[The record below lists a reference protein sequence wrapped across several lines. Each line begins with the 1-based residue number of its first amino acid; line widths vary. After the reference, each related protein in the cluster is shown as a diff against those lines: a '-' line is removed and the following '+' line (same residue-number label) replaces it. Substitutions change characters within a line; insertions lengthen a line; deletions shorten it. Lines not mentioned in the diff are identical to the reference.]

1 MSTSI
6 KGHFLSPVGKMKEI
20 AIDIGGTFTDVV
32 LYDGERFISTKV
44 STTPGDLAEGILV
57 GIHKVL
63 QLGGVDT
70 FDLDRIVHGTTIGTN
85 AILERK
91 GALVGILT
99 TKGFEDVLE
108 IGRLQRSSQYD
119 VFIDAQTPVFLAP
132 RRLRMGINER
142 MDSEGNVLIPLDED
156 GVRKAVEHL
165 KNTYGI
171 QCLAV
176 CYLFSFK
183 NPAHELRTREIVL
196 EVYPDIKVSLSSEV
210 DPVFREY
217 ERTCVTAFDA
227 YLRPIM
233 ETYLA
238 DLTKKLES
246 SGISA
251 NLQIMQ
257 SRGSLSTASTV
268 SEIPVRTI
276 LSGPAAGVIGS
287 KYIGEKS
294 EHKNLITLDMGGTSC
309 DVALISEAKPLISKE
324 GKIGEYPL
332 RVPMVDVSTIGA
344 GGGSIAWI
352 DAAGGLRVGP
362 ISAGAKPGPVSYGL
376 GGTEPTVT
384 DASLILGYLNPQTF
398 AGGEIKLD
406 RKAAEEAVGRLA
418 KKLGLRMVHAAYGIH
433 KIVNSNMANQIRLV
447 SMKRGYDPRQFSL
460 MLLGG
465 AGPLH
470 GGALAA
476 ELNIPR
482 MIVPQI
488 PGVLSAFGLLVA
500 NIEYEHAKTF
510 LGRMDRV
517 QLKEMEQTF
526 EELNGLGREKMIKDG
541 VPVNQIEM
549 LKWADMRYVGQS
561 FELDVQL
568 PEILE
573 DGAIPRMI
581 QSFHEKHQLV
591 YGHSNP
597 ENVVEIINLRSVHV
611 FRLPKPEII
620 MDLTGTTKDPEP
632 KEVREAVFSMTQGFV
647 PVPVYDREQLGLGQS
662 LKGPVIIEQSD
673 TTTVVYPGQDC
684 WADGLGNIIIQN
696 VHGTNGN

>member
-1 MSTSI
+1 
-6 KGHFLSPVGKMKEI
+6 MKEI

-32 LYDGERFISTKV
+32 LYDEGRFFSTKV
-44 STTPGDLAEGILV
+44 STTPDELAQGILV
-57 GIHKVL
+57 GIQKIL
-63 QLGGVDT
+63 KLSGVDPS
-70 FDLDRIVHGTTIGTN
+70 DLKRIVHGTTIGTN

-132 RRLRMGINER
+132 RRLRVGIHER
-142 MDSEGNVLIPLDED
+142 MDPEGNEVIPLEED
-156 GVRKAVEHL
+156 TVRNAVKYL
-165 KNTYGI
+165 KNTYNI
-171 QCLAV
+171 QSLAV

-183 NPAHELRTREIVL
+183 NPAHELRTREIVHDM
-196 EVYPDIKVSLSSEV
+196 YPGIKISLSSET

-217 ERTCVTAFDA
+217 ERLCVTAFDA

-233 ETYLA
+233 ETYIA
-238 DLTKKLES
+238 DLTKELDS
-246 SGISA
+246 TGIPV

-268 SEIPVRTI
+268 SEIPVTTI

-294 EHKNLITLDMGGTSC
+294 EHKDLITLDMGGTSC

-332 RVPMVDVSTIGA
+332 RIPMVDVSTIGA

-352 DAAGGLRVGP
+352 DAASGLRVGP

-406 RKAAEEAVGRLA
+406 RKAAEQTIRRLA
-418 KKLGLRMVHAAYGIH
+418 KKLGLEMVHAAYGIH
-433 KIVNSNMANQIRLV
+433 RIVNSNMANQIRLA

-470 GGALAA
+470 GGALAE

-510 LGRMDRV
+510 LSRMDQV
-517 QLKEMEQTF
+517 QPEEMEQTF
-526 EELNGLGREKMIKDG
+526 EELNGLGKEKMIKDG

-549 LKWADMRYVGQS
+549 LKYADMQYVGQS
-561 FELDVQL
+561 FELDVKSL
-568 PEILE
+568 SRFTKSTSLFTVIPILR
-573 DGAIPRMI
+573 ISRK
-581 QSFHEKHQLV
+581 S
-591 YGHSNP
+591 
-597 ENVVEIINLRSVHV
+597 
-611 FRLPKPEII
+611 
-620 MDLTGTTKDPEP
+620 
-632 KEVREAVFSMTQGFV
+632 
-647 PVPVYDREQLGLGQS
+647 
-662 LKGPVIIEQSD
+662 
-673 TTTVVYPGQDC
+673 
-684 WADGLGNIIIQN
+684 
-696 VHGTNGN
+696 